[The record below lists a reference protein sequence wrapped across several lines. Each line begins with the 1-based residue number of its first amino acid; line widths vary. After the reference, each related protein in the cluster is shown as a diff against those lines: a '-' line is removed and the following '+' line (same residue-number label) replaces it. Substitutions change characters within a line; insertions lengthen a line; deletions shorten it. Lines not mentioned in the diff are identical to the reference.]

1 MGQGCYHV
9 TQRRGRGERRGLE
22 AVPCPSQRRARDRIA
37 PPVTVTATLRTPPWA
52 HQPTPRRDR
61 LDLRRRRWTQ
71 WISLH
76 FRRQRRSP
84 SFEAGQSTRTNR
96 AAEPDST
103 VHPPMMCTAAMCTLA
118 RAAAAAA
125 ARRASPSLQA
135 RIRLRWRV
143 REANARAMCACGKL
157 ACVHKGAVEQA
168 GELGPRHGVRAME
181 ELKALQPPHLHTTFM
196 ASHTSEAAKHATRSL
211 VCT

>member
-1 MGQGCYHV
+1 MSDSEDAGA
-9 TQRRGRGERRGLE
+9 RGGGWGLE
-22 AVPCPSQRRARDRIA
+22 AVPCPSQPLARDRIA

-61 LDLRRRRWTQ
+61 LDLRSRRWTQ

-84 SFEAGQSTRTNR
+84 SLKADPSTQTNR
-96 AAEPDST
+96 AAVRDST

-118 RAAAAAA
+118 QAAAAAA

-135 RIRLRWRV
+135 RIPLRWRV
-143 REANARAMCACGKL
+143 RQANARAMGACGKL

-181 ELKALQPPHLHTTFM
+181 ELKALQPPRVHTTFR
-196 ASHTSEAAKHATRSL
+196 AIAH
-211 VCT
+211 V